1 MAFTCA
7 CMHGTSSTL
16 YIQCKMPTPLD
27 SEATAI
33 CNMHIGGF
41 AEVAPPEKWHGCLG
55 IEGKVTPAS
64 CMNTSVHYMHI
75 CCFRVLTPCMQETLR
90 PFCFHPSQIDD
101 QHHLGWVGFWNLSLV
116 PELPKTDNQ
125 EPSVT
130 CTLHEVSIFQSTP
143 PLVHACV
150 VCQKTCMHAFVCC
163 PEAVTKTPLIR
174 GNHVHPPSRIHH
186 R

>member
-64 CMNTSVHYMHI
+64 CMNTSVYIIYAYMLFSSFNSMHARNLEAI
-75 CCFRVLTPCMQETLR
+75 LFPSITNWRPTPFGL
-90 PFCFHPSQIDD
+90 S
-101 QHHLGWVGFWNLSLV
+101 GFLKLV
-116 PELPKTDNQ
+116 PRAGAPQDRQSGAISDMHPAWSFNIPKHA
-125 EPSVT
+125 
-130 CTLHEVSIFQSTP
+130 TLSACMCGMP
-143 PLVHACV
+143 KNMHACICV
-150 VCQKTCMHAFVCC
+150 LPWGCDKNPAD
-163 PEAVTKTPLIR
+163 
-174 GNHVHPPSRIHH
+174 SRKSCASPFEDSP
-186 R
+186 